1 MDGLLVVDKPV
12 GPTSHDVV
20 ARVRRALGERRV
32 GHTGTLDPA
41 ASGILPLVLGRA
53 TRLARFLSSSDKD
66 YEAVVRLGVATDTY
80 DKEGVP
86 VGPPYQGPLPS
97 REAVESALAAFR
109 GAFMQR
115 PPAYSAKKIGGQRS
129 YRLARIAAGARH
141 VPGTCQVGARHV
153 PGTGTPVEVKTPEPS
168 LVSASA
174 IEIIATSG
182 DTVTLSVT
190 CSAGFY
196 VRSLAH
202 DLGARLGIGAHL
214 AGLRR
219 TRCAEFTAGDA
230 VSLDDLDRDPSA
242 ARARVVPLAA
252 MLPGLPAVVL
262 TDEGVQ
268 FLAHGRAIG
277 PAQMIERREGA
288 GPSVRLIGGGGE
300 LLGVAEPAATPGF
313 LHPAVVLM

>member
-1 MDGLLVVDKPV
+1 
-12 GPTSHDVV
+12 
-20 ARVRRALGERRV
+20 
-32 GHTGTLDPA
+32 
-41 ASGILPLVLGRA
+41 
-53 TRLARFLSSSDKD
+53 
-66 YEAVVRLGVATDTY
+66 
-80 DKEGVP
+80 
-86 VGPPYQGPLPS
+86 
-97 REAVESALAAFR
+97 
-109 GAFMQR
+109 
-115 PPAYSAKKIGGQRS
+115 
-129 YRLARIAAGARH
+129 
-141 VPGTCQVGARHV
+141 V
-153 PGTGTPVEVKTPEPS
+153 PGTGMRVEVKTPEPS

-202 DLGARLGIGAHL
+202 DLGARLGVGAHL

-230 VSLDDLDRDPSA
+230 VTLDDLERDPSA
-242 ARARVVPLAA
+242 ARTRVVPLAA

-288 GPSVRLIGGGGE
+288 GPSVRLIGAGGD